1 MQWLEH
7 GRKLNH
13 HELILRMTQKSH
25 LQRANSYSEL
35 GCMRPVSGGEK
46 EYLDY
51 AYPKLRGVLSF
62 MFTQTCVFLVRPGAA
77 AAVSVAFGQYI
88 MYALVGRKEMLKQN
102 GYDYLE
108 DSYEWLA
115 RGLGVFW

>member
-1 MQWLEH
+1 
-7 GRKLNH
+7 
-13 HELILRMTQKSH
+13 
-25 LQRANSYSEL
+25 
-35 GCMRPVSGGEK
+35 MRPVSGGEK

-51 AYPKLRGVLSF
+51 AYPKMRGLLSF
-62 MFTQTCVFLVRPGAA
+62 MFTQTSVFLVRPGAA

-88 MYALVGRKEMLKQN
+88 MYALVGRKELLKQN
-102 GYDYLE
+102 GYEYLE